1 MYAKGVQAREFA
13 GFDWDDGNRRKCRRH
28 GVSTADI
35 EFVLAKG
42 ATLIVPDMRNSVIEP
57 RFLGIG
63 RTETGRYIFV
73 VFTPREIGGPIVLRP
88 ISARFMH
95 RKEIAKYEQEIARL
109 ADR

>member
-42 ATLIVPDMRNSVIEP
+42 ATLIVPDMRNS
-57 RFLGIG
+57 
-63 RTETGRYIFV
+63 
-73 VFTPREIGGPIVLRP
+73 
-88 ISARFMH
+88 
-95 RKEIAKYEQEIARL
+95 
-109 ADR
+109 